1 MHQPT
6 HSKWKLFFFDKS
18 LKMETKGK
26 EAENYISALQRK
38 NKKRTYNDNKVTN
51 IRK

>member
-1 MHQPT
+1 
-6 HSKWKLFFFDKS
+6 
-18 LKMETKGK
+18 METKGK

-51 IRK
+51 IRKWLPQNGGNNI

>member
-1 MHQPT
+1 
-6 HSKWKLFFFDKS
+6 
-18 LKMETKGK
+18 METKGK

-51 IRK
+51 IKKVTSTKWWQQHIKL